1 MSEKN
6 AALAQ
11 ARVNNVTQYFMEKV
25 AEQVDTLPDVIGSGE
40 AKRLTANL
48 VIRGN
53 SALEECGADWSK
65 VDAAKFMMD
74 CVRMVTLGLDA
85 GNNECYAIPYNN
97 KKSGKVELQ
106 CSPSAKGYQKLA
118 LLYSVGKKII
128 DFSCFTIKEGD
139 TFTVKRTPG
148 NDIWTYEEDVF
159 GSGKRKG
166 YVTIVTYEDGT
177 SKIMTHSLEDIEKR
191 RNASKAPNSPAWT
204 KWYDE
209 MAQAKAIRRH
219 ATRISIKLPDGAG
232 KALKEMEDQAAE
244 QEMKDVTPET
254 IALPEMENNSGE
266 NVEAQEEAP
275 AMIKAPAFAGGQ
287 YAFTDESWMEG

>member
-6 AALAQ
+6 TALAQ
-11 ARVNNVTQYFMEKV
+11 ARVNSVTQYFMSKV
-25 AEQVDTLPDVIGSGE
+25 AEQVATLPDVIGSGE

-53 SALEECGADWSK
+53 SALEENGKDWSK
-65 VDAAKFMMD
+65 VDASKFMMD

-97 KKSGKVELQ
+97 KETGKVELQ
-106 CSPSAKGYQKLA
+106 CSPSAKGYQKLV

-159 GSGKRKG
+159 GSGQRKG
-166 YVTIVTYEDGT
+166 YVTIVTFEDGT
-177 SKIMTHSLEDIEKR
+177 SKVMTHSLEDIEKR
-191 RNASKAPNSPAWT
+191 RKASKVPNGPAWT

-219 ATRISIKLPDGAG
+219 ATRISIKLPDGAE

-254 IALPEMENNSGE
+254 IALPEMENNSSE
-266 NVEAQEEAP
+266 TAQPQEEAP
-275 AMIKAPAFAGGQ
+275 ATVKAPENSGEQ
-287 YAFTDESWMEG
+287 YAFPDESWMEG